1 MGSLPAFPRLLAAL
15 FLPWVR
21 LSFLLQLS
29 TTLQRVRVV
38 WMDTMIYDVIG
49 GGEDVCIQY
58 GCILL
63 AS

>member
-38 WMDTMIYDVIG
+38 WMDTMIYDVMG
-49 GGEDVCIQY
+49 GGGGGCMHTVCMHTT
-58 GCILL
+58 
-63 AS
+63 S